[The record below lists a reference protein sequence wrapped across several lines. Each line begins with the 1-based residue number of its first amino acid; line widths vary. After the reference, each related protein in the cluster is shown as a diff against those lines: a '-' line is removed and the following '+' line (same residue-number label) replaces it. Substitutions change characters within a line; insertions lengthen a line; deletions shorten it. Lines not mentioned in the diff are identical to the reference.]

1 MTAEPATASPC
12 IGICKLDDA
21 GALCI
26 GCQRSPAEIGAWPR
40 ADEDERRQILERVAA
55 RREALSEGTGSS
67 SVGS

>member
-1 MTAEPATASPC
+1 MTADQTTASPC

-40 ADEDERRQILERVAA
+40 ADDDERRAILERVTVRRAA
-55 RREALSEGTGSS
+55 VVEGTDTS
-67 SVGS
+67 SVGP